1 MVRERERWQAYAVVW
16 EACAVMGK
24 EEKKKRPGKASRD
37 SCVALT
43 GIELSNRC
51 QQMVSPVERGGRVLQ
66 LYGGLD

>member
-1 MVRERERWQAYAVVW
+1 MVRERERWQAYAVAW
-16 EACAVMGK
+16 EACAVMG
-24 EEKKKRPGKASRD
+24 KKKRPGKASRD

-51 QQMVSPVERGGRVLQ
+51 QQMVSPAERGERAQQ